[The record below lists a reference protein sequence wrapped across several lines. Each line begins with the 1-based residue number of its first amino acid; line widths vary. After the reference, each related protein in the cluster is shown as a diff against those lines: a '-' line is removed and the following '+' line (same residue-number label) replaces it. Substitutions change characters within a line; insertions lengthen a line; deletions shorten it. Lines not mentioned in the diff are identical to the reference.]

1 MPLLH
6 PSVLQ
11 IANAN
16 SDAVL
21 NGLELLLKQTYLLLL
36 LLHLPRF
43 ALHSQLV
50 SITELST
57 ELSDQIPI
65 NGTVHTVSIEPTL
78 LLLLTP
84 MLKHAL
90 LTPTVPAQP
99 NAATIKPSQLVQT
112 HQYH

>member
-1 MPLLH
+1 MLLLQL
-6 PSVLQ
+6 SVLQ
-11 IANAN
+11 MLIAN
-16 SDAVL
+16 SDAAL
-21 NGLELLLKQTYLLLL
+21 NGLEVLIKQPYSLLVH
-36 LLHLPRF
+36 HLPRL

-50 SITELST
+50 SITKLST
-57 ELSDQIPI
+57 EPSDHNPT
-65 NGTVHTVSIEPTL
+65 NGSVHTALTDQTL
-78 LLLLTP
+78 PLLLTP